1 LSLVAETQVLTW
13 MTAHST
19 VLFPAVFFGVALFE
33 AFRPARPQTTP
44 LALRWFG
51 NVGVF
56 FLGWPLLKAI
66 PFLSVTGAAMIAG
79 QHGVGLFNVLSIPA
93 VVAIPA
99 GVVVLDLT
107 LYWEHR
113 LLHWFPP
120 FWRIHALHHSDT
132 DLDVASYIRHHPF
145 EMVLQALFDVLVV
158 MALGLSAVSVA
169 LLTAISI
176 VVQMTA
182 HSNIELPRPLR
193 RLSFWVVTPELHRLF
208 GTLCLRPQGELKLG
222 LPEFADAKF
231 QRLDKMLLLPLLI
244 SSGPVTAPASD
255 LKT

>member
-120 FWRIHALHHSDT
+120 FWRITRFITPTPTSMLRATSGI
-132 DLDVASYIRHHPF
+132 IR
-145 EMVLQALFDVLVV
+145 LKW
-158 MALGLSAVSVA
+158 SC
-169 LLTAISI
+169 
-176 VVQMTA
+176 
-182 HSNIELPRPLR
+182 R
-193 RLSFWVVTPELHRLF
+193 RFSMCWW
-208 GTLCLRPQGELKLG
+208 
-222 LPEFADAKF
+222 
-231 QRLDKMLLLPLLI
+231 
-244 SSGPVTAPASD
+244 
-255 LKT
+255 

>member
-1 LSLVAETQVLTW
+1 
-13 MTAHST
+13 
-19 VLFPAVFFGVALFE
+19 
-33 AFRPARPQTTP
+33 
-44 LALRWFG
+44 
-51 NVGVF
+51 
-56 FLGWPLLKAI
+56 
-66 PFLSVTGAAMIAG
+66 
-79 QHGVGLFNVLSIPA
+79 VLSIPA

-193 RLSFWVVTPELHRLF
+193 RLSFLLVTPELHRLHHSQDFDENNSNYSDVFLIWDRLF
-208 GTLCLRPQGELKLG
+208 GTLCLRPQGELNLG